1 MNTRQA
7 LLERA
12 KAAFAERGYAAT
24 SLEAL
29 ARSLGLSKAAVY
41 HHFPS
46 KRALLQALLE
56 EALEETRRALHQPVG
71 LEQRL
76 LGYALAYRGQVEP
89 LAALMTA
96 HSGRRGGDQEA
107 AQVSLMAM
115 QRGMTLLAGVLEP
128 VVPGKGR
135 VLAAIF
141 SSIVH
146 GAYMVGRHLPGY
158 EAESL
163 VREGV
168 RLFMRGLAG
177 SGAGLP

>member
-1 MNTRQA
+1 VNTRQA

-29 ARSLGLSKAAVY
+29 AHSLGLSKAAVY

-46 KRALLQALLE
+46 KRALLEALLE
-56 EALEETRRALHQPVG
+56 EALEETRRALNQPVG

-107 AQVSLMAM
+107 VKVSLAAM
-115 QRGMTLLAGVLEP
+115 QQGMNLLAGVLEP
-128 VVPGKGR
+128 VVPGEGR

-146 GAYMVGRHLPGY
+146 GAYMVERHLPGY
-158 EAESL
+158 EVESL
-163 VREGV
+163 LRQGV
-168 RLFMRGLAG
+168 RIFVWGLARPN
-177 SGAGLP
+177 AELL

>member
-76 LGYALAYRGQVEP
+76 LD

>member
-1 MNTRQA
+1 VNTRQA